1 MSSRITQKRLESAV
15 ENLNATFGQ
24 DAAPYVEGEDGRL
37 TAVPGIFVT
46 DYAYGGAAVD
56 RISTTSGGV
65 STVIERGTLRET
77 YEAVFAMMRGARLM
91 EATLRPEYFVQAAA
105 RDEGAQGAYETR
117 NYLVRISSDNTT
129 ARRLPGALI
138 RAIRAKGDETR
149 NIITHHATGN

>member
-24 DAAPYVEGEDGRL
+24 DATPYIEGEDGHL
-37 TAVPGIFVT
+37 TAVPGVFVT
-46 DYAYGGAAVD
+46 DYAYGGVAVN
-56 RISTTSGGV
+56 RISTTGGGV

-91 EATLRPEYFVQAAA
+91 EATLRPEYFVKAAA
-105 RDEGAQGAYETR
+105 RDEGAQGTYETR
-117 NYLVRISSDNTT
+117 NYLVRISSDDATT
-129 ARRLPGALI
+129 RRLPGALI